1 MSPDP
6 EFPGELPPADPRSAV
21 APTDL
26 ARPSNGQPRPRLQS
40 LDAFRGV
47 AIAAMILVNNP
58 GSWDYV
64 YPPLEHAKWH
74 GCTPTDLVFPFFM
87 FAIGTAMAFSLGR
100 NAETGQA
107 PAAVYQRILRRVVI
121 LFALGLAL
129 NVSSLLL
136 GWLLQGKAIALDKL
150 RLVGVLQRIALAYGL
165 AAPLVLNLSRRSQAI
180 AATGILLGY
189 WALLAGN
196 LTPEGNLGGQV
207 DRLVFTPARLYLGGP
222 SDPEGLLAT
231 LPAVVSIL
239 AGYWVGQWLKGKPL
253 RARQSTRPSQT
264 SWQLAAVGLGVLLL
278 GQLWSLGFP
287 LNKNLWSSS
296 FVLYSSGWA
305 MLVLAALWEA
315 VEVRRWR
322 AIGLPLAVM
331 GLNAITVFVASGLVA
346 RVFYRLMIGGKSLQ
360 AWIFERGFASWA
372 GNWSGSL
379 LMAIVTLA
387 LWWLAMYGLY
397 RKGWFWKI

>member
-1 MSPDP
+1 MRSDP
-6 EFPGELPPADPRSAV
+6 ELPAELPPAA
-21 APTDL
+21 APTAPMDQ
-26 ARPSNGQPRPRLQS
+26 APPHPSQPRLPHRLQS
-40 LDAFRGV
+40 LDAFRGL

-129 NVSSLLL
+129 NFSSLLL

-180 AATGILLGY
+180 AAAGLLFGY

-196 LTPEGNLGGQV
+196 LTPEGNLAGQL

-239 AGYWVGQWLKGKPL
+239 VGYWVGQWLKTKPL
-253 RARQSTRPSQT
+253 LARPPKHPSQT
-264 SWQLAAVGLGVLLL
+264 SGQLAAVGLGVLVL

-287 LNKNLWSSS
+287 LNKSLWSSS

-315 VEVRRWR
+315 IEVRRWR
-322 AIGLPLAVM
+322 AIGLPLVVM

-360 AWIFERGFASWA
+360 AWIFEWGFASWA

-397 RKGWFWKI
+397 RQGWFWKI